1 MENIYTY
8 HFFHS
13 FFIMKKRGS
22 DMTESSKDR
31 HYLIIYL
38 RKTLLNTLTYQ
49 YQDTKDPCSKL
60 DYSVLFCSHLF
71 HSKNIIECQL
81 QQHSVQ
87 LLVLVLNFFYLP
99 ENLILEW
106 SILLYL
112 NIEISMTDQLLLND
126 KIIKIILLI
135 NFILVNNSW
144 KTHQDSGKK
153 MNWYTSIHNHEVKSQ
168 YSPPYV
174 EPIHQI
180 RTSWTITKGK
190 HKAVGFLLKITYHCQ
205 GNANTIMNKVVF
217 ILEFIILWSH
227 TESKL
232 FLSGQLFKVGNIS
245 IITRLK
251 INIIC
256 NILRGTSARS
266 MTFKVKFRIDVY
278 SNQREFSFI

>member
-1 MENIYTY
+1 MTLARFLHCKATSFPFAYSILWKRVTKSILNSRRGKLRNSSRMENIYTY

-135 NFILVNNSW
+135 NFILVNNS
-144 KTHQDSGKK
+144 
-153 MNWYTSIHNHEVKSQ
+153 
-168 YSPPYV
+168 
-174 EPIHQI
+174 
-180 RTSWTITKGK
+180 
-190 HKAVGFLLKITYHCQ
+190 
-205 GNANTIMNKVVF
+205 
-217 ILEFIILWSH
+217 
-227 TESKL
+227 
-232 FLSGQLFKVGNIS
+232 
-245 IITRLK
+245 
-251 INIIC
+251 
-256 NILRGTSARS
+256 
-266 MTFKVKFRIDVY
+266 
-278 SNQREFSFI
+278 